1 MRAQDYLYKRMYKG
15 HLNSHAVNVRSHTE
29 F

>member
-15 HLNSHAVNVRSHTE
+15 HWSSHAVNVRSHTE